1 MLTRLLKSRHN
12 RVLWYTVGLL
22 AASGAA
28 YSGPPDSPTYGNLVA
43 QVQAL
48 AEQGGFSLV
57 GLSRLE
63 DVPAG
68 SVDGPPQQQLQALLR
83 GYNYL
88 MTENKLIVLGKK
100 RWAPPIPKDTVLAT
114 RRKGL
119 HHVVDVT
126 LVGISEAELQV
137 GLMIDTGASVSVL
150 PLSMAAELGLVR
162 DTMEAREV
170 QTAKGKVQ
178 AKIGTLTALRLG
190 NQEITDVEV
199 AFIEDAMLGGNRL
212 LGMNVL
218 GRYRMTL
225 DDQRNQLTLTAGITP
240 APYTHG
246 AIAPPML
253 NGHVLRSEKTS
264 RRTR

>member
-1 MLTRLLKSRHN
+1 MLARLLDARQIY
-12 RVLWYTVGLL
+12 LTLYAAGLL
-22 AASGAA
+22 AMSGAA
-28 YSGPPDSPTYGNLVA
+28 YPGPPDSPAYRDLAA
-43 QVQAL
+43 QVEAL

-63 DVPAG
+63 DVPAR
-68 SVDGPPQQQLQALLR
+68 SVDGSPQQQLQALLR
-83 GYNYL
+83 GHNYV

-100 RWAPPIPKDTVLAT
+100 RWAPPIPKDTVLPT

-119 HHVVDVT
+119 HHVVDAT

-170 QTAKGKVQ
+170 QTAKGKMQ
-178 AKIGTLTALRLG
+178 AKIGTLAALRLG
-190 NQEITDVEV
+190 NQEITEVEV

-225 DDQRNQLTLTAGITP
+225 DDQRNQLTLRP
-240 APYTHG
+240 
-246 AIAPPML
+246 L
-253 NGHVLRSEKTS
+253 E
-264 RRTR
+264 

>member
-1 MLTRLLKSRHN
+1 MLARLLRSRQN
-12 RVLWYTVGLL
+12 RVLWYAVGLL

-28 YSGPPDSPTYGNLVA
+28 YPGPPDSSAYGNLVA

-63 DVPAG
+63 DVPPR

-83 GYNYL
+83 GYNYV

-100 RWAPPIPKDTVLAT
+100 RWAPPIPKDTVLPT

-119 HHVVDVT
+119 HHIVDAT
-126 LVGISEAELQV
+126 LVGPGKAERQV

-162 DTMEAREV
+162 ETMEARKV

-178 AKIGTLTALRLG
+178 AKIGTLTALHLG

-199 AFIEDAMLGGNRL
+199 AFIDDAMLGGDRL

-225 DDQRNQLTLTAGITP
+225 DDQRNQLTLRP
-240 APYTHG
+240 
-246 AIAPPML
+246 L
-253 NGHVLRSEKTS
+253 E
-264 RRTR
+264 

>member
-12 RVLWYTVGLL
+12 RALWYAVGLL

-28 YSGPPDSPTYGNLVA
+28 YSGSPDSPAYGNLVA

-63 DVPAG
+63 DVPAR
-68 SVDGPPQQQLQALLR
+68 SVAGPPQQQLQALLR
-83 GYNYL
+83 GYNYV
-88 MTENKLIVLGKK
+88 MTEKKLIVLGKK
-100 RWAPPIPKDTVLAT
+100 RWAPPPISKDTVLAT

-119 HHVVDVT
+119 HHVVDAT

-178 AKIGTLTALRLG
+178 AKIGTLTSLRLG

-225 DDQRNQLTLTAGITP
+225 DDQRNQLTLRP
-240 APYTHG
+240 
-246 AIAPPML
+246 L
-253 NGHVLRSEKTS
+253 E
-264 RRTR
+264 